1 MRVCNEKV
9 MVNRKRMVK
18 VGRVF
23 AIAMRGGLDTRRE
36 THVSGGVGRRASA
49 GDRRRETRAGGAML
63 NPLFLQPKSPILGHL
78 YPETF

>member
-23 AIAMRGGLDTRRE
+23 AIAMRGGLDTRWETHVSGGLDTRRE
-36 THVSGGVGRRASA
+36 KHVSGGVGRRAPA
-49 GDRRRETRAGGAML
+49 G
-63 NPLFLQPKSPILGHL
+63 QC
-78 YPETF
+78 